1 MRSRA
6 TNNVSFMPV
15 PPWNCPRGGALL
27 RRNIVPQVVLILLAK
42 QYFTVNDILSDL
54 HTIRY

>member
-15 PPWNCPRGGALL
+15 PPRNCPRGGAL
-27 RRNIVPQVVLILLAK
+27 RRNIVPQVVFILQAK
-42 QYFTVNDILSDL
+42 QYCAVNDILSDL